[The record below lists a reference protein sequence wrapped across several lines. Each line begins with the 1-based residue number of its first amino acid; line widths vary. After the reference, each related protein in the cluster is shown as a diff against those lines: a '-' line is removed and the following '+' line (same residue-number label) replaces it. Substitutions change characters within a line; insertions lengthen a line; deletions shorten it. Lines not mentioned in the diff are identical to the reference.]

1 MLELELA
8 TQFKRD
14 LKKIQKQRKNKEL
27 LDEIIGQLQQE
38 KPLHSKYKDHHLSG
52 NWNGYRECHITPDWL
67 LIYKIIK
74 DDCVRLLRLSRIG
87 SHAELF
93 K

>member
-1 MLELELA
+1 MLDLELSA
-8 TQFKRD
+8 QFKRD

-27 LDEIIGQLQQE
+27 LDDVIEQIQYQNT
-38 KPLHSKYKDHHLSG
+38 LHPKYKDHNLSG

-67 LIYKIIK
+67 LIYKIID
-74 DDCVRLLRLSRIG
+74 DDCVQILRLSRTG
-87 SHAELF
+87 SHSDLF

>member
-1 MLELELA
+1 MLDLELS

-14 LKKIQKQRKNKEL
+14 LKKIQKQYKNKDL
-27 LDEIIGQLQQE
+27 LDDVIGQLQQE
-38 KPLHSKYKDHHLSG
+38 KSLHSKYKDHNLSG

-74 DDCVRLLRLSRIG
+74 NNRVQLLRLSRTG
-87 SHAELF
+87 SHSELF

>member
-1 MLELELA
+1 MLEIELA

-14 LKKIQKQRKNKEL
+14 LKKLVKQRKNKDL
-27 LDEIIGQLQQE
+27 LDSIIEQLQNE
-38 KPLHSKYKDHHLSG
+38 ESLDPKNKDHNLSG

-67 LIYKIIK
+67 LIYKVIK
-74 DDCVRLLRLSRIG
+74 DDCVQLLRLSRTG
-87 SHAELF
+87 SHSDLF

>member
-1 MLELELA
+1 MLDLDLS

-14 LKKIQKQRKNKEL
+14 LKKIQKQGKERTLIDNIIEL
-27 LDEIIGQLQQE
+27 LQHE
-38 KPLHSKYKDHHLSG
+38 KILPLKNRDHNLSG
-52 NWNGYRECHITPDWL
+52 NGMGYRECHISPDWL

-74 DDCVRLLRLSRIG
+74 NDCVKLLRLSRTG
-87 SHAELF
+87 SHADLF